1 MTKPAQKGFTIIEL
15 LLVCAIIGILS
26 AVAAPNY
33 MAARNRARVNEATA
47 QLAADLQ
54 RARSSAQRSN
64 TTASLTWVDKSNYRT
79 LINGVTVTR
88 TLPENVEIVAPAN
101 TTVSYSAPFGE
112 VGGAAPV
119 TFSVSLYGRSNVKP
133 REVRVIGTTGKVY
146 TREVQ

>member
-1 MTKPAQKGFTIIEL
+1 MRKGFTIIEL

-33 MAARNRARVNEATA
+33 MAARNRARVSEATA

-54 RARSSAQRSN
+54 RARSSAQRSS
-64 TTASLTWVDKSNYRT
+64 TAASLTWIDKSNYRT

-88 TLPENVEIVAPAN
+88 KLPENVEITAPAG

-112 VGGAAPV
+112 VSSAAPV
-119 TFSVSLYGRSNVKP
+119 TFSVGLYGRSDVKR
-133 REVRVIGTTGKVY
+133 REVKIVGTTGKVY
-146 TREVQ
+146 TREVE